1 MPGLQQEDLDSQGH
15 GDLVLESHGKLVS
28 IGEFLDGHFEETVEM
43 HGLLLGEKFSGE
55 YTIEGRV
62 RPEGTAHIEI
72 DGFILTEDAPLIQ
85 MIGIANGITKPD
97 GRTIL
102 RGANCYSFASG
113 KFARLNEIAVMWIA
127 EVDEE
132 GNINSR
138 GWEWK

>member
-1 MPGLQQEDLDSQGH
+1 MPGRQQEDLDSQGR
-15 GDLVLESHGKLVS
+15 GDLVLESHGKLVK
-28 IGEFLDGHFEETVEM
+28 IGEFLDGHVEETFET

-62 RPEGTAHIEI
+62 RPEGTVHIDI
-72 DGFILTEDAPLIQ
+72 NGFILTEGAPLIQ
-85 MIGIANGITKPD
+85 MVGIANGTTKPD

-102 RGANCYSFASG
+102 RGANCYTSASG
-113 KFARLNEIAVMWIA
+113 KFARLNEMAVMWIA

-132 GNINSR
+132 GNISSR